1 VLTIILLVVVLLI
14 AGSYLAFPEPTKK
27 IGMKLW
33 DMSVGRL
40 ANVGQQKKDGGG
52 DQQASFTLIEGTVKV
67 KKANSNT
74 WVNAD
79 YQLPLEKG
87 DVIQTASEGLAKVV
101 FPDGTNYNV
110 KQDSLIV
117 IEENSANDQSQTNVA
132 VQLTTGTV
140 DLSTGT
146 YSQGSRSQVIIAGA
160 RATFGRDSSAMVH
173 NDPRNDK
180 HEILVKHGEGEVKRG
195 NETLKMSEFEQVSFS
210 AQAPKMTKEKQLAP
224 PTLIAPANMLP
235 IFLLEPKAPVQFS
248 WSPVNASIEYRVR
261 ISRNPYFSSTVFDK
275 SVNGTDTQISG
286 LGEGAFYWSV
296 QSQDINGHASIE
308 SERNRFTVIRKGPE
322 NVSILLE
329 LGPVVQH
336 GHVLEIK
343 GKTEANARVMVN
355 GQEVPYI
362 GNDGSFQYFSPPL
375 PNGENTVTITA
386 QNSHGGVKTLQKKV
400 VIQ

>member
-1 VLTIILLVVVLLI
+1 MMVVAIFAVILGVT
-14 AGSYLAFPEPTKK
+14 YFTFPEPTKRA
-27 IGMKLW
+27 GTKLW
-33 DMSVGRL
+33 DASVGRL
-40 ANVGQQKKDGGG
+40 ANVGQPKANSGGE
-52 DQQASFTLIEGTVKV
+52 QQASFTLIEGSVKV
-67 KKANSNT
+67 KKTNSNT
-74 WVNAD
+74 WVSAE

-87 DVIQTASEGLAKVV
+87 DVIQTSSEGLARVV
-101 FPDGTNYNV
+101 FPDGTSYNV

-146 YSQGSRSQVIIAGA
+146 YSQGSKSQVIVAGA
-160 RATFGRDSSAMVH
+160 RASLAKDSSAMVR
-173 NDPRNDK
+173 NDPRADQ
-180 HEILVKHGEGEVKRG
+180 HEILLKHGEGEVKRG
-195 NETLKMSEFEQVSFS
+195 TETVKLAQYEQVSFA
-210 AQAPKMTKEKQLAP
+210 AQAPRMTKEKQLAP

-235 IFLLEPKAPVQFS
+235 IFLLDPKAPVQFS
-248 WSPVNASIEYRVR
+248 WSPISSSVEYRVR

-275 SVNGTDTQISG
+275 TVNGTDTQIAG

-296 QSQDINGHASIE
+296 QSHDINGRESIE

-329 LGPVVQH
+329 LDPVVQH

-343 GKTEANARVMVN
+343 GKTERSARVMVN
-355 GQEVPYI
+355 GQEVPMLSD
-362 GNDGSFQYFSPPL
+362 DGTFQYFSPPL
-375 PNGENTVTITA
+375 PNGENLLTITA
-386 QNSHGGVKTLQKKV
+386 QNSHGGVKTLQKRV